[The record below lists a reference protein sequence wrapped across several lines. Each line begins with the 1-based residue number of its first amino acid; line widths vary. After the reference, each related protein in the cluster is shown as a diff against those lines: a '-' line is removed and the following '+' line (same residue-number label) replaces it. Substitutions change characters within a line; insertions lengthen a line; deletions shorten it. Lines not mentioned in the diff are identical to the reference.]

1 MEHIKWPGE
10 PTHVHQTLCSPKA
23 FGPFSPGSESGATL
37 GFPQVAV
44 AVALTDQS
52 RYRMVF
58 ATSTKKGDIFFFL
71 RAQTQKFLHARTCR
85 SIQRN
90 VTEFISRTRGGVTL
104 ICLSPSSKMS
114 ISVSIAYHQWQHT
127 HTPPALGGLI
137 AKPPPP
143 MSRAAAAVA
152 ATSPPTLQNRD
163 TDWHPHSCL
172 QHPHGGGLD
181 TSISGFS

>member
-58 ATSTKKGDIFFFL
+58 ATSTKKGDIFCFCVPRPRNFYM
-71 RAQTQKFLHARTCR
+71 HARVDQ
-85 SIQRN
+85 SSAMLLSL
-90 VTEFISRTRGGVTL
+90 SRGPGGV
-104 ICLSPSSKMS
+104 
-114 ISVSIAYHQWQHT
+114 
-127 HTPPALGGLI
+127 
-137 AKPPPP
+137 
-143 MSRAAAAVA
+143 
-152 ATSPPTLQNRD
+152 
-163 TDWHPHSCL
+163 
-172 QHPHGGGLD
+172 
-181 TSISGFS
+181 